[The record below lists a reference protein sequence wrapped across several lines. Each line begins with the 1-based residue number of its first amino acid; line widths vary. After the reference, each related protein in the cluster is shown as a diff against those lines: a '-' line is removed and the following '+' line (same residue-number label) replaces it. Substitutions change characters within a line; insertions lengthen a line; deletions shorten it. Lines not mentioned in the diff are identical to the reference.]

1 MEGPLESYVCTNC
14 NATSYNI
21 SVDQMKMEQQPQN
34 EKVLFNF
41 THDHQNYTSTSP
53 TVEPSSVYLVHKKTW
68 AENETSF
75 KVSMTFLSE

>member
-41 THDHQNYTSTSP
+41 THDH
-53 TVEPSSVYLVHKKTW
+53 
-68 AENETSF
+68 
-75 KVSMTFLSE
+75 